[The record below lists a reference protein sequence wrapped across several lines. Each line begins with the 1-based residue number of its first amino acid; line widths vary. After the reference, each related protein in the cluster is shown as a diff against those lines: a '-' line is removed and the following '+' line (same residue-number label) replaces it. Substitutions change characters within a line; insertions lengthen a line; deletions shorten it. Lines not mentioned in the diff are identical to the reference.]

1 MSELKTFILDDRAY
15 QTRLTRKFLR
25 RKPYV
30 PADPNRVLAHIP
42 GVIRKIHVTEGQEV
56 ARGDRLLI
64 LEAMKMQNDVVAH
77 NAGRVA
83 RVPVEEGQ
91 MVAKGQVLLEF
102 ASSPSEPHGEGRE

>member
-1 MSELKTFILDDRAY
+1 MSELKKFILDDRVY
-15 QTRLTRKFLR
+15 ETHFTRKFLR

-42 GVIRKIHVTEGQEV
+42 GVIRKIYVAEGQEV
-56 ARGDRLLI
+56 ARGDRLLV

-77 NAGRVA
+77 NPGTVA
-83 RVPVEEGQ
+83 HIPVEAGQ

-102 ASSPSEPHGEGRE
+102 ASFPSGPRGEGKE